1 MYGKMNQNFADP
13 RLLVLYF
20 WCCGYPCEYTF
31 RYTLTGD
38 YITGMTIE
46 ENIKPDLE
54 TGDPA
59 ENNNV

>member
-1 MYGKMNQNFADP
+1 A
-13 RLLVLYF
+13 
-20 WCCGYPCEYTF
+20 EYTF

-59 ENNNV
+59 ENNTYEYAFVYNFVAEQK